1 MKKYFLHDGQNNI
14 GPFNLEELKER
25 KVTKNTSIWYE
36 GLSDWTTAGNIEEL
50 KPILTE
56 TPPPLKKSEP
66 PVLKKEPRFNL
77 FQKIGF
83 AIVIFFLGFI
93 MFSNFNNNGNNN
105 DDVSDSEIIE
115 EAVDT
120 AAVSVVDVNELRTIR
135 NKIESLIGVSS
146 NKYTVEALG
155 GISNL
160 DIIVTNN
167 SDYMMNSCVVE
178 VRYIQENGDTFQ
190 NEFLTFQN
198 IPAHQD
204 KSISAP
210 DSVRGLS
217 VEVSVISIKSSELNL
232 CFDGT
237 VAPEVGNP
245 DPFKCQ

>member
-1 MKKYFLHDGQNNI
+1 MKMYYLQDGQNNI

-25 KVTKNTSIWYE
+25 KITKNTSIWYE

-50 KPILTE
+50 KIILTE

-66 PVLKKEPRFNL
+66 PVFKKEPRFNL

-83 AIVIFFLGFI
+83 AIVIFFLVFI
-93 MFSNFNNNGNNN
+93 IFSNFNNNANNN
-105 DDVSDSEIIE
+105 DASDSEIIE

-120 AAVSVVDVNELRTIR
+120 AAVSVANVDDLTTIR